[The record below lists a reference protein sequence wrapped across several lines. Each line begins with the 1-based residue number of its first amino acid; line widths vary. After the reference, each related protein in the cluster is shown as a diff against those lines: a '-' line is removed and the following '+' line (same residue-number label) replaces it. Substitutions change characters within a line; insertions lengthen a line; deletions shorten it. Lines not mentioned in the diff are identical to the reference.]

1 VLLLIST
8 LILWRCAAK

>member
-1 VLLLIST
+1 MLLLIST